1 MGNKELQELKVFLI
15 CFTIPFVYQYINVQS
30 TADCKWYRN
39 IEIPTKL
46 LIIMVL
52 FWITKAIVTSPKI
65 SWTALWH
72 SAKCKIIGYERLKGC
87 LAIVRETVGWLNNIC
102 SVIVSYPIDNMIKT
116 IGKMFQSATVC
127 FREKRSTEFWTL
139 LHPDSPGACP
149 RASWIGGAKADTVGP
164 LGTVV
169 WQKRQT
175 ERKRG
180 SYSQLVLKNNNKNW
194 DTFILESSYNNIF
207 PLFSGTKCKSAP
219 LSMKSHSP
227 LSYLLVTLP
236 AWPWFLLQADFMG
249 IQILML
255 REV

>member
-1 MGNKELQELKVFLI
+1 MYLWVGKGHDMGNKELQELKVFLI
-15 CFTIPFVYQYINVQS
+15 CFTIPFVYQYINLQS

-102 SVIVSYPIDNMIKT
+102 SVIVPYPIDNMIKT

-164 LGTVV
+164 LGMAV

-180 SYSQLVLKNNNKNW
+180 SYSQLVLKNNKK
-194 DTFILESSYNNIF
+194 TEIHLYLSHPITTSSPYF
-207 PLFSGTKCKSAP
+207 QEQSVRVPLC
-219 LSMKSHSP
+219 LWSHIPPS
-227 LSYLLVTLP
+227 VTY
-236 AWPWFLLQADFMG
+236 
-249 IQILML
+249 
-255 REV
+255 